1 MVASGTG
8 VVFGFFCL
16 LKTTSVTPYSSADA
30 SYLKILVL
38 LMELYCY
45 DLCCET

>member
-1 MVASGTG
+1 M
-8 VVFGFFCL
+8 GFCV
-16 LKTTSVTPYSSADA
+16 LKSTSVTNYSSVNA